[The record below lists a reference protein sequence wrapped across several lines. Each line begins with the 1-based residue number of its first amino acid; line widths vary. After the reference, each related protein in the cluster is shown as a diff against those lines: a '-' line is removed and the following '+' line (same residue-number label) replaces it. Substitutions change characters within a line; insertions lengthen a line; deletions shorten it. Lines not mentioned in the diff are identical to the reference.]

1 MAEEPSQPP
10 STSPEETSRTSEP
23 PKPQKPVRPIQWG
36 LWGLVAFIAIVSV
49 TQYARGGAESAPAK
63 RQETAAA
70 PITADEQQ
78 IADFQKQQQAE
89 AERLKREQQQ
99 AQAALENAKKSYQ
112 ALRNPKNPDP
122 PMSDPGPQPVA
133 ANDAGTRAQA
143 QSQTRERRRRKALD
157 ASMIAVDFS
166 GRREAKTQSADPPS
180 AGSRAAAAT
189 SQEFDPPNRG
199 SEKEAA
205 DPAVASAANDPGRV
219 GQSGALLES
228 AGAARRAPTATRQES
243 DPPNRET
250 ARQANYDPD
259 SATGPLYL
267 VLEGTVLECVLT
279 NQLDGE
285 YTGPVNVMLTTAIW
299 NHDRSQ
305 ILIPQGTRLLG
316 QARRVTSQNQR
327 RLAVSF
333 DRMIMP
339 DGFSYN
345 LDQFVGLNQQGA
357 TGLSD
362 KVNHHYLRMFGAAV
376 AVGGIGGLAQIGGGY
391 GGFGYDPGTAIRS
404 GIGQEMG
411 QESMQ
416 ILDRFLNVLPT
427 ITIREGTRVRVWLTQ
442 DIALPAYAHHTM
454 SPALEAAS
462 KAAHPQQ
469 ALAQASN

>member
-1 MAEEPSQPP
+1 MAEETPQPS
-10 STSPEETSRTSEP
+10 SSPEEPRTSES
-23 PKPQKPVRPIQWG
+23 PKPHKPVRTIQWG

-70 PITADEQQ
+70 PTTADERQ

-112 ALRNPKNPDP
+112 TLQNRKKNSDP
-122 PMSDPGPQPVA
+122 PPVA
-133 ANDAGTRAQA
+133 ANGAGMHAQA
-143 QSQTRERRRRKALD
+143 QSQVRERRQKALD
-157 ASMIAVDFS
+157 ASMVAIDFS
-166 GRREAKTQSADPPS
+166 GRREPKAQSADPPS
-180 AGSRAAAAT
+180 AGSGAAAAT
-189 SQEFDPPNRG
+189 SQAFDPANRG

-205 DPAVASAANDPGRV
+205 DPAVASAANDAIAGRA

-228 AGAARRAPTATRQES
+228 AAGARRAATATRQES

-250 ARQANYDPD
+250 ARKANYDPD

-279 NQLDGE
+279 NRLDGE
-285 YTGPVNVMLTTAIW
+285 YPGPVNVMLTTGIW

-305 ILIPQGTRLLG
+305 MLIPQGTRLLG
-316 QARRVTSQNQR
+316 QARRVSSQNQR
-327 RLAVSF
+327 RLAVAF

-345 LDQFVGLNQQGA
+345 LDQFIGLNQQGA

-391 GGFGYDPGTAIRS
+391 GGFGYDPGTAVRS

-442 DIALPAYAHHTM
+442 DIALPAYASHTM
-454 SPALEAAS
+454 SPALEATA
-462 KAAHPQQ
+462 KAAHPQEKPPR
-469 ALAQASN
+469 ASN